1 MLKSLPLL
9 EAFKLGQVESQATP
23 PAVSSAHRSSFIG
36 LMAFSPGRDPSE
48 EEDPDNTVTIR
59 DSRALLHPSISGLPS
74 SDLTRSSYLTNSSLY
89 SRMSN
94 LSDFPVPPARD
105 APARVSYTSSY
116 FDDQYTT
123 RDARSV
129 TSSKRMTFGGDE
141 EIDQLLA
148 SLSTS

>member
-1 MLKSLPLL
+1 MK
-9 EAFKLGQVESQATP
+9 
-23 PAVSSAHRSSFIG
+23 RSSWDKWSLRRHPRLCLALIG
-36 LMAFSPGRDPSE
+36 PLSSDSCLSNPVVTRMKRKIQ
-48 EEDPDNTVTIR
+48 TIR
-59 DSRALLHPSISGLPS
+59 SRYATSRALLYPSISALPS
-74 SDLTRSSYLTNSSLY
+74 ADLTRSSYLTNSSLY

-94 LSDFPVPPARD
+94 LSDFPVPPVQD
-105 APARVSYTSSY
+105 APPRVSYTSSY